1 LLAWGLA
8 YYDLAFTSFF
18 APKYENVRRKAFE
31 QTKSFQTGSLQEL
44 ENMQFEYIKA
54 DKAHKPALASLI
66 RHRAAEIPEEM
77 MSSDFKSFIASLPSQ

>member
-1 LLAWGLA
+1 
-8 YYDLAFTSFF
+8 
-18 APKYENVRRKAFE
+18 
-31 QTKSFQTGSLQEL
+31 
-44 ENMQFEYIKA
+44 MQFEYIKA